1 MPISQRTKDTGQ
13 FLPIAAGQMHD
24 KGWSQPDIILVTGD
38 AYVDH
43 PSFGVALIGRWL
55 ESKGYRVAIL
65 AQPDWKSADEFRSL
79 GPPRLFWGITSGSI
93 DSRLNIYTSL
103 GHKRKEDLYSPAG
116 IAGLR
121 PDKPLLVYAA
131 RAREAFKNIPIILGG
146 LEASLKRLV
155 HFDYIED
162 QLKRSVLI
170 DAKADLLVHGM
181 GERAILE
188 IAKRLDSGQSMRE
201 LTNIPGTA
209 YPVFG
214 GVKPPADAVQ
224 LPSLQQQK
232 ENPQLAMEAQRIYQQ
247 QTSEGAKPVIQQQDP
262 GLIVVMP
269 PAEILDEKTIDEI
282 YALPFTRRCHFKYDK
297 LGGVPALEPVQFSI
311 TTHRGCFGGC
321 SFCSLYFHQG
331 KQICSRSI
339 GSILDE
345 AQKLSTDKQFRG
357 TISDI
362 GGPTANMYGMNCT
375 RENLSAEASAKAGSC
390 LRNSCLFPSPCKFLK
405 ADYSQLLKMMD
416 AILKWS
422 RTDKRKIN
430 VYVASGVRH
439 DLAMLNM
446 DYINLLAGFFVGGHL
461 KVAPEHSCPLVLALM
476 GKPPIEVFEEFENKF
491 QLASRKAGKKQYL
504 VPYFISSHPGCT
516 TEDATKLMEYLVKR
530 NWRLQ
535 QVQDFTPVPLT
546 LSTAMYVSAIDSKGK
561 KIHIPKGHSEKK
573 LQFALLQY
581 QQPQNRK
588 MLINYFTSAV
598 RHPLAEIGRKDL
610 IAKLR
615 IQKKFKTI

>member
-1 MPISQRTKDTGQ
+1 MPISQKTIKDTQ
-13 FLPIAAGQMHD
+13 LFLPATAGQMRD

-55 ESKGYRVAIL
+55 QKHGYRVAIL
-65 AQPDWKSADEFRSL
+65 AQPDWRSADAFRIF

-103 GHKRKEDLYSPAG
+103 GHKRKEDLYSPACQ
-116 IAGLR
+116 AGLR

-131 RAREAFKNIPIILGG
+131 RAREAYSNVPIILGG

-162 QLKRSVLI
+162 QFKRSVLI

-181 GERAILE
+181 GERAILQ
-188 IAKRLDSGQSMRE
+188 IAGKLDSGESIRE
-201 LTNIPGTA
+201 LTNIRGTA

-214 GVKPPADAVQ
+214 KVVKPPAGAVE
-224 LPSLQQQK
+224 LPSFEQQK
-232 ENPQLAMEAQRIYQQ
+232 QNPQLAMEAQLKYQQ
-247 QTSEGAKPVIQQQDP
+247 QVSSIGKPVIQQQEGAP
-262 GLIVVMP
+262 AIVVMP
-269 PAEILDEKTIDEI
+269 PAEALDEKTIDEI
-282 YALPFTRRCHFKYDK
+282 YALPFTRRWHWKYDK

-331 KQICSRSI
+331 KQISSRSI

-362 GGPTANMYGMNCT
+362 GGPTANMYGMNCA
-375 RENLSAEASAKAGSC
+375 NAKSC
-390 LRNSCLFPSPCKFLK
+390 RRNSCLFPSPCKFLN
-405 ADYSQLLKMMD
+405 ADYSLLLKMMD
-416 AILKWS
+416 SLLKWS
-422 RTDKRKIN
+422 RADKRKIN

-439 DLAMLNM
+439 DLALLNT
-446 DYINLLAGFFVGGHL
+446 DYIELLAGFFVGGHL
-461 KVAPEHSCPLVLALM
+461 KVAPEHSCPHVCQLM
-476 GKPPIEVFEEFENKF
+476 GKPPIEVFEEFESRF
-491 QLASRKAGKKQYL
+491 QAASRKAGKKQYL

-516 TEDATKLMEYLVKR
+516 TDDATKLMEYLVKR

-546 LSTAMYVSAIDSKGK
+546 LSTAMYVSAVDSKGK

-581 QQPQNRK
+581 GQPANHR
-588 MLINYFTSAV
+588 MLINY
-598 RHPLAEIGRKDL
+598 LASKGRKDL
-610 IAKLR
+610 LAKLKQSPKR
-615 IQKKFKTI
+615 